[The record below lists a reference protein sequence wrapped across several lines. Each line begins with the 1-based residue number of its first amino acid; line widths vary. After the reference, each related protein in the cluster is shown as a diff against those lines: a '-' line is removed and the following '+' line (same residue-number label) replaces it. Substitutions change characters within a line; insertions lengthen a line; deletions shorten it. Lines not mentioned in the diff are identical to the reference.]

1 MDDIMIMFKQ
11 SQEHILAVQDAVHQQ
26 ARQLNEKVGMDFG
39 DWLDELA
46 KEFGIDDFQSS
57 IVT

>member
-1 MDDIMIMFKQ
+1 MDDIMRIFKQ
-11 SQEHILAVQDAVHQQ
+11 GQDHILAVQDAVQQQ

-46 KEFGIDDFQSS
+46 KEFGFEESK
-57 IVT
+57 

>member
-46 KEFGIDDFQSS
+46 KEFGFEESK
-57 IVT
+57 

>member
-11 SQEHILAVQDAVHQQ
+11 SQEHILAAQDAVHQQ

-46 KEFGIDDFQSS
+46 KEFGFEESK
-57 IVT
+57 